1 MQALK
6 EFVEQTTSKDLFTY
20 LYVLETMGG
29 PRLHSPATCDE
40 VEYALWHNHGIRVI
54 KKTLAQLKRD
64 ATLDEHGKLMLGAFE
79 ASPFF
84 SKVD

>member
-1 MQALK
+1 
-6 EFVEQTTSKDLFTY
+6 
-20 LYVLETMGG
+20 MGG
-29 PRLHSPATCDE
+29 PRLHPTCE

-64 ATLDEHGKLMLGAFE
+64 ATLDEHGRLMLGAFE